1 VHSCVRECVIACVVV
16 RACTIPTS
24 GEHKFKC
31 LFMGAC
37 LRTSVLACVLAVVRL
52 GVCTCLRA
60 RVRVCVCV
68 LVCLLSLSPHLSLSS
83 LPLSSPFLFSL
94 SSFSVSRFLGSVG
107 FLYVVREYERDG

>member
-1 VHSCVRECVIACVVV
+1 MHSCVRECVIACVVV

-68 LVCLLSLSPHLSLSS
+68 LVCLLLYPPICLSLPSLSL
-83 LPLSSPFLFSL
+83 LPLFSL